1 MLRWPAGRTAGA
13 GQQVHAMTPV
23 IVGVGQ
29 YTDRLDS
36 PQYRGFSSVE
46 LAVEAA
52 SRACRDALDDASVV
66 AQIDGIGALRTFEDS
81 IPRYSTPFGKSDNF
95 PHSIARRLGA
105 TPRTAVWAK
114 VGGDTPQTLVSEF
127 CERVAAG
134 SLRVA
139 LVVGSEAISTSKH
152 MMANGLTADW
162 AESIDA
168 PVDDRGLGLEEL
180 STPYTRQHG
189 LVQAS
194 TSYAIF
200 EHARRARLGL
210 SRENYAREMGR
221 LFAPFSAVAATNP
234 YSTAPVAYTP
244 EALVSVSE
252 RNRMIADPYTR
263 LLVARDQVNQAAAVL
278 IASEE
283 AAEQLGIERS
293 KWVYLHGYSCAKE
306 RDIMSRQDLGAS
318 PAARLACREALGAAR
333 VGIDDI
339 AFFDL
344 YSCFPIAVFNVCDGL
359 GLSPQDPRGL
369 TVTGGLPYF
378 GGPGNSY
385 STHAIASLVERLRE
399 RPDTFGLVGA
409 NGGHMSKYA
418 VGVYST
424 RRSEFTP
431 CNSAGL
437 QAQVDSWP
445 APSIAPEADGSARI
459 ESYTVVHG
467 KSGPSHAV
475 VVGRL
480 DGAGELFLANT
491 HDEDDRTLQ
500 AMIED
505 DPLGATIHVRSFE
518 YGNRFVFAK
527 PGR

>member
-1 MLRWPAGRTAGA
+1 MT
-13 GQQVHAMTPV
+13 HANTPV

-36 PQYRGFSSVE
+36 PQYRGLSSVE

-52 SRACRDALDDASVV
+52 SRACRDALDNPRVV

-105 TPRTAVWAK
+105 TPRTAVWAS

-127 CERVAAG
+127 CERIASG
-134 SLRVA
+134 SLRFA

-152 MMANGLTADW
+152 LIANNLAADW

-168 PVDDRGLGLEEL
+168 PVDDRGPGLEEL
-180 STPYTRQHG
+180 STAYTRQHG

-194 TSYAIF
+194 ISYAVF
-200 EHARRARLGL
+200 EHARRARLGM
-210 SRENYAREMGR
+210 SRQEYAQEMGR
-221 LFAPFSAVAATNP
+221 LFAPFSAVAAANP

-244 EALVSVSE
+244 EQLVTVTE

-278 IASEE
+278 IASAG
-283 AAEQLGIERS
+283 AAQELGIDPA
-293 KWVYLHGYSCAKE
+293 KWVYLHGYSKVKE
-306 RDIMSRQDLGAS
+306 REIMSREDLGAS
-318 PAARLACREALGAAR
+318 PAARLACREALAAAR
-333 VGIDDI
+333 ISVDEV
-339 AFFDL
+339 ALFDL
-344 YSCFPIAVFNVCDGL
+344 YSCFPIAVFNICDGL
-359 GLSPQDPRGL
+359 GLSPQDRRGL

-385 STHAIASLVERLRE
+385 STHAIASMVEKLRE
-399 RPDTFGLVGA
+399 QNDAFGLIGA

-418 VGVYST
+418 VGIYST
-424 RRSEFTP
+424 RPAQFGRCDSSP
-431 CNSAGL
+431 L
-437 QAQVDSWP
+437 QLQVDSWP
-445 APSIAPEADGSARI
+445 APTVADEADGPATI

-467 KSGPSHAV
+467 KTGLSHAV

-480 DGAGELFLANT
+480 DGTGERFLANT

-500 AMIED
+500 SMIED

-527 PGR
+527 PSR

>member
-1 MLRWPAGRTAGA
+1 MTHP
-13 GQQVHAMTPV
+13 QTPV

-36 PQYRGFSSVE
+36 PQYRGLSSVE

-52 SRACRDALDDASVV
+52 SRACRDALDDPRVV

-152 MMANGLTADW
+152 LMANGLAADW

-168 PVDDRGLGLEEL
+168 PVDDRGLGLDEL

-194 TSYAIF
+194 ISYAIF
-200 EHARRARLGL
+200 EQARRARLGL
-210 SRENYAREMGR
+210 SRQDYAREMGR
-221 LFAPFSAVAATNP
+221 LFAPFSAVAAANP

-244 EALVSVSE
+244 ESLVAPSE

-278 IASEE
+278 ITSTE
-283 AAEQLGIERS
+283 AAQELGIDRS
-293 KWVYLHGYSCAKE
+293 KWVYLHGYSCVKE
-306 RDIMSRQDLGAS
+306 REIMSREDLGAS
-318 PAARLACREALGAAR
+318 PAARLACREALSAAR
-333 VGIDDI
+333 VTLDDI
-339 AFFDL
+339 ALFDL

-359 GLSPQDPRGL
+359 GLSAQDPRGL

-385 STHAIASLVERLRE
+385 STHAIASMVEKLRE
-399 RPDTFGLVGA
+399 RDGTFGLIGA

-418 VGVYST
+418 VGIYST
-424 RRSEFTP
+424 RPAQFARCDSSP
-431 CNSAGL
+431 L

-445 APSIAPEADGSARI
+445 APSLAGEADGPATI

-467 KSGPSHAV
+467 KSGPAHAV

-480 DGAGELFLANT
+480 DGTGERFLANT

-500 AMIED
+500 AMTED
-505 DPLGATIHVRSFE
+505 DPLGAPIHVRSFE
-518 YGNRFVFAK
+518 YGNRFVFAR

>member
-1 MLRWPAGRTAGA
+1 MTLGP
-13 GQQVHAMTPV
+13 TPV
-23 IVGVGQ
+23 IIGVGQ

-36 PQYRGFSSVE
+36 PHYRGLSSVE

-52 SRACRDALDDASVV
+52 SRACRDALDNPRVV

-95 PHSIARRLGA
+95 PHSVARRLGA
-105 TPRTAVWAK
+105 TPRTAVWAS

-127 CERVAAG
+127 CERIASG

-152 MMANGLTADW
+152 LIANNLAADW

-194 TSYAIF
+194 ISYAVF
-200 EHARRARLGL
+200 EHARRARLGM
-210 SRENYAREMGR
+210 SRQDYAREMGR
-221 LFAPFSAVAATNP
+221 LFAPFSAVAAANP

-244 EALVSVSE
+244 EALIAASE
-252 RNRMIADPYTR
+252 RNRVIADPYTR

-278 IASEE
+278 IASTG
-283 AAEQLGIERS
+283 AAQELGIERE
-293 KWVYLHGYSCAKE
+293 KWVYLHGYSRVKE
-306 RDIMSRQDLGAS
+306 REIMSREDLGAS
-318 PAARLACREALGAAR
+318 PAARLACRDALASAG
-333 VGIDDI
+333 VVLDDI
-339 AFFDL
+339 ALFDL
-344 YSCFPIAVFNVCDGL
+344 YSCFPIAVFNICDGL

-385 STHAIASLVERLRE
+385 STHAIASMVEKLRE
-399 RPDTFGLVGA
+399 RSGSFGLIGA

-418 VGVYST
+418 VGIYST
-424 RRSEFTP
+424 RPTPFTR
-431 CNSAGL
+431 CDSSAL

-445 APSIAPEADGSARI
+445 APSVAGEAEGAATI
-459 ESYTVVHG
+459 ESYTVVHDR
-467 KSGPSHAV
+467 SGPSRAV

-480 DGAGELFLANT
+480 DGTRERFLANT
-491 HDEDDRTLQ
+491 HDEDDRTLHS
-500 AMIED
+500 MIED
-505 DPLGATIHVRSFE
+505 DPLGAAIHVRAFE

-527 PGR
+527 PSR

>member
-1 MLRWPAGRTAGA
+1 MTE
-13 GQQVHAMTPV
+13 TPV
-23 IVGVGQ
+23 IIGVGQ

-36 PQYRGFSSVE
+36 PHYRGLSSVE

-52 SRACRDALDDASVV
+52 SRACRDASGNPRLV

-81 IPRYSTPFGKSDNF
+81 IPRYATPFGKSDNF

-105 TPRTAVWAK
+105 TPRAAVWAS

-127 CERVAAG
+127 CERIASG
-134 SLRVA
+134 SLRLA

-152 MMANGLTADW
+152 LLANNLAADW

-180 STPYTRQHG
+180 STAYTRQHG

-194 TSYAIF
+194 IAYAVF
-200 EHARRARLGL
+200 EHARRARLGM
-210 SRENYAREMGR
+210 SRQDYAREMGR
-221 LFAPFSAVAATNP
+221 LFAPFSTVAASNP
-234 YSTAPVAYTP
+234 YSTAPVAYTA
-244 EALVSVSE
+244 EALITVSE

-278 IASEE
+278 VASTS
-283 AAEQLGIERS
+283 AARELGIDPQQ
-293 KWVYLHGYSCAKE
+293 WVYLHAYSRVKE
-306 RDIMSRQDLGAS
+306 REIMSREDLGAS
-318 PAARLACREALGAAR
+318 QAARLACREAIAAAR
-333 VGIDDI
+333 VTLDDI
-339 AFFDL
+339 ALFDL

-385 STHAIASLVERLRE
+385 STHAIASMVEKLRE
-399 RPDTFGLVGA
+399 RSGTFGLIGA

-418 VGVYST
+418 VGIYST
-424 RRSEFTP
+424 QPAPFTR
-431 CNSAGL
+431 CDSSAL

-445 APSIAPEADGSARI
+445 APSVAVEADGPATI
-459 ESYTVVHG
+459 ESYTVAHD
-467 KSGPSHAV
+467 KSGPSQAV

-480 DGAGELFLANT
+480 DGTGERFLANT
-491 HDEDDRTLQ
+491 HDEDDRTLH
-500 AMIED
+500 AMIDD
-505 DPLGATIHVRSFE
+505 DPLGAAIHVRSFE

-527 PGR
+527 PSR

>member
-1 MLRWPAGRTAGA
+1 
-13 GQQVHAMTPV
+13 MTPV

-29 YTDRLDS
+29 YTDRLES

-52 SRACRDALDDASVV
+52 SRACRDALDDPRVI

-134 SLRVA
+134 SLRVG
-139 LVVGSEAISTSKH
+139 LVVGSEAISTSKY
-152 MMANGLTADW
+152 MMAKGLTADW

-210 SRENYAREMGR
+210 SRDDYAGEMGR

-234 YSTAPVAYTP
+234 YSTAPVAHTP
-244 EALVSVSE
+244 EALVTIGE

-283 AAEQLGIERS
+283 AAEQLGIDRS
-293 KWVYLHGYSCAKE
+293 KWVYLHGYSRAKE
-306 RDIMSRQDLGAS
+306 RDIMSREDLGAS
-318 PAARLACREALGAAR
+318 PAARLACREALGAAH
-333 VGIDDI
+333 VTLDDI
-339 AFFDL
+339 ALFDL

-385 STHAIASLVERLRE
+385 STHAIASMVEKLRA
-399 RPDTFGLVGA
+399 RPETFGLVGA
-409 NGGHMSKYA
+409 NGGHMSKYS
-418 VGVYST
+418 VGIYST
-424 RRSEFTP
+424 RRAQFTR
-431 CNSAGL
+431 CDSSSL
-437 QAQVDSWP
+437 QAHVDSWP
-445 APSIAPEADGSARI
+445 APSLAPEADGPATI
-459 ESYTVVHG
+459 ESYTIVHG

-480 DGAGELFLANT
+480 DGTGERFLANT
-491 HDEDDRTLQ
+491 HDEDDRTLH
-500 AMIED
+500 AMIDE
-505 DPLGATIHVRSFE
+505 DPLGAVIHVRSFE

-527 PGR
+527 PSR

>member
-1 MLRWPAGRTAGA
+1 MTA
-13 GQQVHAMTPV
+13 V

-36 PQYRGFSSVE
+36 PQYRGLSSVE

-52 SRACRDALDDASVV
+52 SRACRDALDDPRIV

-114 VGGDTPQTLVSEF
+114 VGGDTPQTLLSEF
-127 CERVAAG
+127 CERVASG
-134 SLRVA
+134 SLRVG

-162 AESIDA
+162 SESSDA
-168 PVDDRGLGLEEL
+168 PVDDRGLGLEDL

-210 SRENYAREMGR
+210 SREAYAREMGR
-221 LFAPFSAVAATNP
+221 LFAPFSAVAAANP
-234 YSTAPVAYTP
+234 HSTAPVAYTP
-244 EALVSVSE
+244 EALITVSE

-283 AAEQLGIERS
+283 AAEQLGVDRS

-306 RDIMSRQDLGAS
+306 RDIMSREDLGAS
-318 PAARLACREALGAAR
+318 PAARLACREALGAAN
-333 VGIDDI
+333 VSLDDI
-339 AFFDL
+339 ALFDL

-385 STHAIASLVERLRE
+385 STHAIASMVEKLRE
-399 RPDTFGLVGA
+399 RRDAFGLVGA

-418 VGVYST
+418 AGVYST
-424 RRSEFTP
+424 RRAEFKR
-431 CNSAGL
+431 CDSAGL
-437 QAQVDSWP
+437 QAQIDSWP
-445 APSIAPEADGSARI
+445 APSIAPEADGSATI

-467 KSGPSHAV
+467 KSGPTHAV

-480 DGAGELFLANT
+480 DGAGERFLANT
-491 HDEDDRTLQ
+491 HDEDDRTLR

>member
-1 MLRWPAGRTAGA
+1 MTHP
-13 GQQVHAMTPV
+13 HTPV

-36 PQYRGFSSVE
+36 PQYRGLSSVE

-52 SRACRDALDDASVV
+52 SRACRDALDDPRVV
-66 AQIDGIGALRTFEDS
+66 ARIDAIGALRTFEDS

-105 TPRTAVWAK
+105 TPRTAVWAS

-127 CERVAAG
+127 CERIANG
-134 SLRVA
+134 ELRVA
-139 LVVGSEAISTSKH
+139 LIVGSEAISTSKH
-152 MMANGLTADW
+152 LIAHNLAADW

-168 PVDDRGLGLEEL
+168 PVDDRGLGLEDL

-189 LVQAS
+189 LVQAPI
-194 TSYAIF
+194 SYAIF

-210 SRENYAREMGR
+210 SRRDYADEMGR

-234 YSTAPVAYTP
+234 YSTAPVEHTP
-244 EALVSVSE
+244 QSLITVDE
-252 RNRMIADPYTR
+252 RNRMIADPYPR

-278 IASEE
+278 IA
-283 AAEQLGIERS
+283 AAGVAQELGIVAE
-293 KWVYLHGYSCAKE
+293 KCVYLHGYSRVKE
-306 RDIMSRQDLGAS
+306 REIMSREDLGVS
-318 PAARLACREALGAAR
+318 QAARLACREALGAAR
-333 VGIDDI
+333 VTLDDI
-339 AFFDL
+339 ALFDL
-344 YSCFPIAVFNVCDGL
+344 YSCFPIAVFNICDGL
-359 GLSPQDPRGL
+359 GLSAQDPRGL

-385 STHAIASLVERLRE
+385 SMHAIASMVEKLRE
-399 RPDTFGLVGA
+399 REGAFGLIGA

-418 VGVYST
+418 VGIYST
-424 RRSEFTP
+424 RPKEFVR
-431 CNSAGL
+431 CDSSAA
-437 QAQVDSWP
+437 QSQVDSLP
-445 APSIAPEADGSARI
+445 APTIAGEADGPARI
-459 ESYTVVHG
+459 ESYTVVYG
-467 KSGPSHAV
+467 RGGPSHAI

-480 DGAGELFLANT
+480 DGTDERFLANT

-500 AMIED
+500 SMIED
-505 DPLGATIHVRSFE
+505 DPLGATIHVRSYE

>member
-1 MLRWPAGRTAGA
+1 MTAA
-13 GQQVHAMTPV
+13 HTPV

-29 YTDRLDS
+29 YTDRLDT
-36 PQYRGFSSVE
+36 PEYRGLSSVE

-52 SRACRDALDDASVV
+52 SRACRDALDGAMADPRIV
-66 AQIDGIGALRTFEDS
+66 AHIDGIGALRTFEDS

-105 TPRTAVWAK
+105 TPRTAVWAS

-127 CERVAAG
+127 CERIATG
-134 SLRVA
+134 SLRAA
-139 LVVGSEAISTSKH
+139 LIVGSEAISTSKH
-152 MMANGLTADW
+152 LVAHGLAADW

-168 PVDDRGLGLEEL
+168 PVDDRGPGLEDL

-189 LVQAS
+189 LVQAPI
-194 TSYAIF
+194 SYAIF
-200 EHARRARLGL
+200 EHARRARLGM
-210 SRENYAREMGR
+210 SRSDYAREMGR

-244 EALVSVSE
+244 ETLVAVGE

-278 IASEE
+278 IASTE
-283 AAEQLGIERS
+283 AARELGIDPA
-293 KWVYLHGYSCAKE
+293 KWVYLHGYSRVQE
-306 RDIMSRQDLGAS
+306 REIMSREDLGAS
-318 PAARLACREALGAAR
+318 PAARLAVREALGAAR
-333 VGIDDI
+333 VTLDEV
-339 AFFDL
+339 ALFDL
-344 YSCFPIAVFNVCDGL
+344 YSCFPIAVFNICDGL

-385 STHAIASLVERLRE
+385 STHAIASMVEKLRE
-399 RPDTFGLVGA
+399 RSGAFGLIGA

-418 VGVYST
+418 AGVYST
-424 RRSEFTP
+424 KPAEFAR
-431 CNSAGL
+431 CNSSKL
-437 QAQVDSWP
+437 QSQVDAWP
-445 APSIAPEADGSARI
+445 APSMAGEADGPATI
-459 ESYTVVHG
+459 ESYTVAHG
-467 KSGPSHAV
+467 KSGPKQAI

-480 DGAGELFLANT
+480 DGTGERFLANT

-500 AMIED
+500 ALIEE

>member
-1 MLRWPAGRTAGA
+1 
-13 GQQVHAMTPV
+13 MTPV
-23 IVGVGQ
+23 LIGVGQ

-36 PQYRGFSSVE
+36 PQYRGLSSVE

-52 SRACRDALDDASVV
+52 SRACRDALDDPRLV
-66 AQIDGIGALRTFEDS
+66 AQIDSIGALRTFEDS

-127 CERVAAG
+127 CERIATGAM
-134 SLRVA
+134 RVA

-152 MMANGLTADW
+152 LMANNLAADW
-162 AESIDA
+162 SESIDA

-180 STPYTRQHG
+180 STAYTRQHG

-194 TSYAIF
+194 VSYAVF
-200 EHARRARLGL
+200 EHARRARLGM
-210 SRENYAREMGR
+210 SRQDYAREMGR
-221 LFAPFSAVAATNP
+221 LFAPLSAVAATNP
-234 YSTAPVAYTP
+234 YSTAPVAYTA
-244 EALVSVSE
+244 ETLVAPTE
-252 RNRMIADPYTR
+252 RNRIIADPYTR

-278 IASEE
+278 IASTQ
-283 AAEQLGIERS
+283 AAQELGIDRS
-293 KWVYLHGYSCAKE
+293 KWVYLHGYSCVKE
-306 RDIMSRQDLGAS
+306 RDIMSREDLGAS
-318 PAARLACREALGAAR
+318 PAARLACREALSAAR
-333 VGIDDI
+333 VQLDDMS
-339 AFFDL
+339 FFDL
-344 YSCFPIAVFNVCDGL
+344 YSCFPIAVFNICDGL

-385 STHAIASLVERLRE
+385 STHAIASMVERLRE
-399 RPDTFGLVGA
+399 REGAFGFVGA

-418 VGVYST
+418 VGIYST
-424 RRSEFTP
+424 RPAPFVRCDS
-431 CNSAGL
+431 SAL

-445 APSIAPEADGSARI
+445 APSMAAEADGPATV
-459 ESYTVVHG
+459 ESYTVMHS
-467 KSGPSHAV
+467 KTGPSHAV
-475 VVGRL
+475 VVGRRE
-480 DGAGELFLANT
+480 GTGERFLANT
-491 HDEDDRTLQ
+491 HDEDDRTLL
-500 AMIED
+500 AMTDD
-505 DPLGATIHVRSFE
+505 DPLGAAIHVRSFE

>member
-1 MLRWPAGRTAGA
+1 
-13 GQQVHAMTPV
+13 VTPV

-36 PQYRGFSSVE
+36 PQYRGLSSVE

-52 SRACRDALDDASVV
+52 SHACRDALNDPRLV

-81 IPRYSTPFGKSDNF
+81 IPRYQTPFGRSDNF

-105 TPRTAVWAK
+105 TPRTAVWAS

-127 CERVAAG
+127 CERIASG

-152 MMANGLTADW
+152 LIAHGLAADW

-168 PVDDRGLGLEEL
+168 PVEDRGLGLEEL

-194 TSYAIF
+194 TSYAVF
-200 EHARRARLGL
+200 EHARRARLGMT
-210 SRENYAREMGR
+210 RKDYAREMGR
-221 LFAPFSAVAATNP
+221 LFAPFSTVAAKNP
-234 YSTAPVAYTP
+234 YSTAPVEYSA
-244 EALVSVSE
+244 EALVAVSE
-252 RNRMIADPYTR
+252 RNRVISDPYTR

-278 IASEE
+278 IASTD
-283 AAEQLGIERS
+283 AARELGIDPG
-293 KWVYLHGYSCAKE
+293 KWVYLHGYSRVKE
-306 RDIMSRQDLGAS
+306 REIMSREDLGAS
-318 PAARLACREALGAAR
+318 AGARLACRAALAAAS
-333 VGIDDI
+333 VSLDDV

-344 YSCFPIAVFNVCDGL
+344 YSCFPIAVFNICDGL
-359 GLSPQDPRGL
+359 GLSTNDPRGL

-385 STHAIASLVERLRE
+385 SMHAIASMVEKLRE
-399 RPDTFGLVGA
+399 RSGTFGLVGA

-418 VGVYST
+418 VGIYST
-424 RRSEFTP
+424 RPAEFVR
-431 CNSAGL
+431 CDSAAL
-437 QAQVDSWP
+437 QAQVDELP
-445 APSIAPEADGSARI
+445 APSVADEADGPATI
-459 ESYTVVHG
+459 ESYTVTHS
-467 KSGPSHAV
+467 KAGPSKAV

-480 DGAGELFLANT
+480 DGTGERFLANT

-500 AMIED
+500 AMTEE
-505 DPLGATIHVRSFE
+505 DPLGAAIHVRSFE

>member
-1 MLRWPAGRTAGA
+1 MTRS
-13 GQQVHAMTPV
+13 HTPV
-23 IVGVGQ
+23 IIGVGQ

-36 PQYRGFSSVE
+36 PHYRGLSSVE

-52 SRACRDALDDASVV
+52 SRACRDAVDHPRLV
-66 AQIDGIGALRTFEDS
+66 AQIDGIGTLRTFEDS

-105 TPRTAVWAK
+105 TPRVAVWAS

-127 CERVAAG
+127 CERIASG

-152 MMANGLTADW
+152 LMAHNLAADW

-180 STPYTRQHG
+180 STSYTRQHG

-194 TSYAIF
+194 TSYAVF
-200 EHARRARLGL
+200 EHARRARLAM
-210 SRENYAREMGR
+210 SRQDYAREMGR
-221 LFAPFSAVAATNP
+221 LFAPFSAVAAKNP

-244 EALVSVSE
+244 EALTAVSE

-278 IASEE
+278 IASSE
-283 AAEQLGIERS
+283 AAQELGVDPA
-293 KWVYLHGYSCAKE
+293 KWVYLHGYSRVKE
-306 RDIMSRQDLGAS
+306 REIMSREDLGAS
-318 PAARLACREALGAAR
+318 PAARLACREALAAAH
-333 VGIDDI
+333 VSLEDV
-339 AFFDL
+339 ALFDL
-344 YSCFPIAVFNVCDGL
+344 YSCFPIAVFNICDGL
-359 GLSPQDPRGL
+359 GLSAEDPRGL

-378 GGPGNSY
+378 GGPGNNY
-385 STHAIASLVERLRE
+385 STHAIASMVEQLRE
-399 RPDTFGLVGA
+399 RAGEFGLIGA

-418 VGVYST
+418 VGIYST
-424 RRSEFTP
+424 KPAPFTS
-431 CNSAGL
+431 CDSSAL
-437 QAQVDSWP
+437 QAQVD
-445 APSIAPEADGSARI
+445 ALPSPSVADEADGPATI

-467 KSGPSHAV
+467 KNGPSQAV

-480 DGAGELFLANT
+480 DGTDERFLANT
-491 HDEDDRTLQ
+491 HDEDDRTLHS
-500 AMIED
+500 MIEE
-505 DPLGATIHVRSFE
+505 DPLGAAIHVRSFE

-527 PGR
+527 PSR

>member
-1 MLRWPAGRTAGA
+1 MTHP
-13 GQQVHAMTPV
+13 QTPV

-29 YTDRLDS
+29 YTDRLDA
-36 PQYRGFSSVE
+36 PQYRGLSSVE

-52 SRACRDALDDASVV
+52 SRACRDALDNPLGDPRIV

-105 TPRTAVWAK
+105 TPRTAVWAS

-127 CERVAAG
+127 CERIAAG

-152 MMANGLTADW
+152 LMANGLGADW

-194 TSYAIF
+194 ISYAVF

-210 SRENYAREMGR
+210 SREDYAREMGR

-244 EALVSVSE
+244 EVLVAASE

-278 IASEE
+278 IASTD
-283 AAEQLGIERS
+283 AAQELGIDRS
-293 KWVYLHGYSCAKE
+293 KWVYLHGYSRVKE
-306 RDIMSRQDLGAS
+306 REIMSRQDLGAS
-318 PAARLACREALGAAR
+318 PAARLACREALAAAR
-333 VGIDDI
+333 VTVDDI
-339 AFFDL
+339 ALFDL
-344 YSCFPIAVFNVCDGL
+344 YSCFPIAVFNICDGF

-385 STHAIASLVERLRE
+385 STHAIASMVEKLRE
-399 RPDTFGLVGA
+399 RSGTFGLVGA

-418 VGVYST
+418 VGIYST
-424 RRSEFTP
+424 RPAQFTR
-431 CNSAGL
+431 CDSAGL
-437 QAQVDSWP
+437 QAEVDSWP
-445 APSIAPEADGSARI
+445 APSVAGEADGPATI
-459 ESYTVVHG
+459 ESYTVAHG
-467 KSGPSHAV
+467 KSGPSRAV

-480 DGAGELFLANT
+480 DGTGERFLANT
-491 HDEDDRTLQ
+491 HDEDERTLQ
-500 AMIED
+500 AMIEE
-505 DPLGATIHVRSFE
+505 DPLGAAIHVRSFE

>member
-1 MLRWPAGRTAGA
+1 MMRK
-13 GQQVHAMTPV
+13 QTPV
-23 IVGVGQ
+23 IIGVGQ

-36 PQYRGFSSVE
+36 PQYRGLSSVE

-52 SRACRDALDDASVV
+52 SSACRDAHNDARLV

-105 TPRTAVWAK
+105 TARTAVWAK

-127 CERVAAG
+127 CERVATG
-134 SLRVA
+134 EMRLA
-139 LVVGSEAISTSKH
+139 LIVGSEAISTSKH
-152 MMANGLTADW
+152 LMANGLAADW

-168 PVDDRGLGLEEL
+168 PVDNRGLGLEDL
-180 STPYTRQHG
+180 STAYTRQHG

-194 TSYAIF
+194 ISYAVF

-210 SRENYAREMGR
+210 SREDYAREMGR
-221 LFAPFSAVAATNP
+221 LFAPFSAVAAKNP

-244 EALVSVSE
+244 EALVAVTE
-252 RNRMIADPYTR
+252 RNRVIADPYTR

-278 IASEE
+278 IASTE
-283 AAEQLGIERS
+283 AAEELGIDRS
-293 KWVYLHGYSCAKE
+293 KWVYLHGYSCVKE
-306 RDIMSRQDLGAS
+306 REIMSREDLGAS
-318 PAARLACREALGAAR
+318 PAARLAAREALSAAR
-333 VGIDDI
+333 VTVDDI
-339 AFFDL
+339 ALFDL
-344 YSCFPIAVFNVCDGL
+344 YSCFPIAVFNICDGL
-359 GLSPQDPRGL
+359 GISTQDPRGL

-385 STHAIASLVERLRE
+385 STHAIASMVEKLRE
-399 RPDTFGLVGA
+399 RDGAFGFIGA

-418 VGVYST
+418 VGIYST
-424 RRSEFTP
+424 RPTEFVRCDST
-431 CNSAGL
+431 AL
-437 QAQVDSWP
+437 QSQVDSWATP
-445 APSIAPEADGSARI
+445 TVAGEADGPATI
-459 ESYTVVHG
+459 ESYTVAYG
-467 KSGPSHAV
+467 KEGPAHAV

-480 DGAGELFLANT
+480 DGTDERFLANT
-491 HDEDDRTLQ
+491 HDEDDRTLH

-505 DPLGATIHVRSFE
+505 DPLGAAVHVRSFE